1 MWRHWSLWIGDWKWR
16 GYNVAEQHSCSE
28 KKFSLC
34 IVWSYHSHLHD
45 TQVNWDI
52 RHMYCTYEKPT
63 FYHLSYDVNLKIMS
77 LIVLTV
83 CGDVFFLTNT
93 EACQD
98 YLKNCHQSAIS
109 LFWRSLLVIKNASP
123 KILWRRLCRSR
134 GRFCSEIRISG
145 IYSAFTKRWRQDFRQ
160 FAKLKYIIYMYIVRK
175 WAACNRSNTPI
186 FLNWY

>member
-1 MWRHWSLWIGDWKWR
+1 MSPSSIPAQRRSFHCVLYEVIIAIFMTHKLIGTL
-16 GYNVAEQHSCSE
+16 G
-28 KKFSLC
+28 
-34 IVWSYHSHLHD
+34 
-45 TQVNWDI
+45 T
-52 RHMYCTYEKPT
+52 CTYEKPT

-145 IYSAFTKRWRQDFRQ
+145 IYSAFTKSWRQDFGQ
-160 FAKLKYIIYMYIVRK
+160 FAKLKYIIYMYMYIVRK

>member
-1 MWRHWSLWIGDWKWR
+1 MWRHWSLWIGDWRWR
-16 GYNVAEQHSCSE
+16 GYTVAEQRSCSK

-83 CGDVFFLTNT
+83 CGDIFFSNEYGSLSRLP
-93 EACQD
+93 Q
-98 YLKNCHQSAIS
+98 NCHQSAIS

-145 IYSAFTKRWRQDFRQ
+145 IYSAFTKSWRQDFGR
-160 FAKLKYIIYMYIVRK
+160 FA
-175 WAACNRSNTPI
+175 
-186 FLNWY
+186 